1 MSCFFLQVIYDDD
14 DDDDDDIDWEMSFD
28 SFSLESDG
36 GEGLGIIVYIVVMFL
51 KKQVLIVYCSNSYSL
66 ICVDLKVNLF
76 KIYMYVYLLF
86 NRKQYW

>member
-1 MSCFFLQVIYDDD
+1 
-14 DDDDDDIDWEMSFD
+14 MSFD

-66 ICVDLKVNLF
+66 ICVDLKVNLV
-76 KIYMYVYLLF
+76 KIYMYVYLLIENSIGNYYDIF
-86 NRKQYW
+86 VYYESFYF

>member
-1 MSCFFLQVIYDDD
+1 
-14 DDDDDDIDWEMSFD
+14 MSFD

-76 KIYMYVYLLF
+76 KIYMYVYLLIENSIGNYYDIF
-86 NRKQYW
+86 VYYESFYI

>member
-1 MSCFFLQVIYDDD
+1 
-14 DDDDDDIDWEMSFD
+14 MSFD

-66 ICVDLKVNLF
+66 ICVDLKVNLV
-76 KIYMYVYLLF
+76 KIYMYVYLLIENSIGNYYDIF
-86 NRKQYW
+86 LYYESFYF